1 MPTWRLTADGILSLT
16 APEGL
21 VEEWIP
27 RNAET
32 GSPGPWHLTVHD
44 APRALARPA
53 GPPTLALLDVGAW
66 LEGDALRLRD
76 AEGALDG
83 MIDLADG
90 VGELGVGPGAHAEPL
105 LTIACALMLGRMGR
119 ALVHAAGV
127 IAPDGGLWLVAGDT
141 HSGKSSTLATLAA
154 GGWGWVADDQ
164 VILRREE
171 GKVRGAGWPR
181 PLNLDRGYAEGRS
194 TGDRAPTAGPTDQL
208 RPGEHPLA
216 GLLLPRV
223 ERERETR
230 LEPLGSAEGFIQLV
244 RQSPWL
250 LADQAAAAR
259 LSALLAEV
267 AALPAARLRLGV
279 DCYGRPDRLR
289 EVLRPLV
296 GLA

>member
-1 MPTWRLTADGILSLT
+1 MPTWRLTADGALSLT

-21 VEEWIP
+21 LEEWIP
-27 RNAET
+27 RNAEM
-32 GSPGPWHLTVHD
+32 GSPGPWHLTVRD

-53 GPPTLALLDVGAW
+53 GAPTLALLEVGAW
-66 LEGDALRLRD
+66 IEGDSLRLRD
-76 AEGALDG
+76 AAGVLNGE
-83 MIDLADG
+83 IDLAAGEGEMG
-90 VGELGVGPGAHAEPL
+90 VAPGAHAEPL

-141 HSGKSSTLATLAA
+141 HSGKSRTLATLAA

-164 VILRREE
+164 VILRRDG
-171 GKVRGAGWPR
+171 GKVQGAGWPR
-181 PLNLDRGYAEGRS
+181 PLNLDRGYAEGRP
-194 TGDRAPTAGPTDQL
+194 TGDRVPTAGPMDRL
-208 RPGEHPLA
+208 RSGEHPLA

-223 ERERETR
+223 ERDRET
-230 LEPLGSAEGFIQLV
+230 LLKPLGSAEGFIQLV

-259 LSALLAEV
+259 LSALFTEV

-279 DCYGRPDRLR
+279 DSYGRPDRLR
-289 EVLRPLV
+289 EVLAPLV